1 MKRRVEEEEDP
12 EEKRRR
18 ERAEKWKKIKDEK
31 ETELK
36 SLKAQQ
42 EGLDVV
48 TNVTITTNSN
58 PVVSLETSKSHIT
71 STQQSSIQKTVTTIA
86 YDRTKDID
94 IEMNVSSKC
103 NDEDDEDD
111 MFSAKPSK
119 LSLRDS
125 KDMLDMFADD
135 TTITHS
141 DQAGN
146 ALLDGT
152 LMRGDAEPTDDHEG
166 YYCYRLGELLGKRYA
181 VIGYHGKGVFSN
193 VLKCRDTHTNEEVAI
208 KLLRNNEHMKRA
220 GKKEIEIL
228 KTLRESDPEGKY
240 NNITLRN
247 DFEDRDHLCLVF
259 EPMDMN
265 LRQLMKKYGGQGI
278 SVTAI
283 RVYAFKILKA
293 LTHLARNNI
302 IHADIK
308 PDNILIDKDRT
319 MVKVADLGSAM
330 DVQEAEPT
338 PMLVSRYYRGPEI
351 VLGINYNTS
360 LDVFSLGCCL
370 YELATGKPL
379 LLSRD
384 NNHHLKLICLLKGG
398 VSKKLLQRARYKE
411 LYFDATNTFLET
423 LPDPAD
429 KTKDIVRKVHFST
442 EPTRNLYK
450 EILAGNP
457 HANSMEKKQI
467 QQLADLIDKCTEM
480 DPDKRISARDCL
492 KHPLFADPSTLKHKK
507 VTT

>member
-1 MKRRVEEEEDP
+1 MKRRIEEEEDP

-18 ERAEKWKKIKDEK
+18 ERAEKWKKIKEDK
-31 ETELK
+31 EAE
-36 SLKAQQ
+36 LKAQK
-42 EGLDVV
+42 EGLDINIV
-48 TNVTITTNSN
+48 TTPTTTNSN
-58 PVVSLETSKSHIT
+58 LVVSVETPHSNSHP
-71 STQQSSIQKTVTTIA
+71 TQQSSTLQQPSIIK
-86 YDRTKDID
+86 YDKTKDID
-94 IEMNVSSKC
+94 VEMIVPSGKY
-103 NDEDDEDD
+103 NDDDDDDDD
-111 MFSAKPSK
+111 MFSTKPSK
-119 LSLRDS
+119 NLSLRDS
-125 KDMLDMFADD
+125 KDFDMFADD
-135 TTITHS
+135 TTITHN
-141 DQAGN
+141 DEAGD
-146 ALLDGT
+146 ALLNGT
-152 LMRGDAEPTDDHEG
+152 LMRGDAEATDDHEG

-193 VLKCRDTHTNEEVAI
+193 VLKCRDTQTNDEVAI

-228 KTLRESDPEGKY
+228 KVLRESDPDGKY
-240 NNITLRN
+240 NNITLKN
-247 DFEDRDHLCLVF
+247 DFEDREHLCLVF

-319 MVKVADLGSAM
+319 IVKVADLGSAM
-330 DVQEAEPT
+330 DVNEAEPT

-351 VLGINYNTS
+351 VLGINYGTS

-429 KTKDIVRKVHFST
+429 KTKDIVRKVHFSS
-442 EPTRNLYK
+442 EPTRNIAK
-450 EILAGNP
+450 EISAGNP

-467 QQLADLIDKCTEM
+467 QLLADLIDKCTEM
-480 DPDKRISARDCL
+480 DPDKRITARDCL
-492 KHPLFADPSTLKHKK
+492 KHLLFADPQSYKHKK
-507 VTT
+507 VTS